1 MIDKVAVPFWLC
13 WSAGLAI
20 ALATGDYRL
29 GLTLSAAVGIVVGLI
44 LRARAVHRRERYWR
58 RAAARAAS
66 LTATSSSAPVGRS
79 GVELDSAA

>member
-29 GLTLSAAVGIVVGLI
+29 WLSLSAAVGIVVGLL
-44 LRARAVHRRERYWR
+44 LRARAVHRRERCLR

-66 LTATSSSAPVGRS
+66 FMTRSSSASVGRS
-79 GVELDSAA
+79 GVDLDSAA